1 MRRSQKQLIGA
12 ELHMTLEN
20 EVTGEKLTRIFGR
33 YPGYVIDN
41 ETGEPAEL
49 MTYGPSDFVYLWPS
63 MRRELSTGRNWV
75 WASGEDVDEEQ
86 AVFRL
91 ANSRTVYEGV
101 SLKACRDAGF
111 YGRGPSY
118 VRLTRDLFV

>member
-1 MRRSQKQLIGA
+1 
-12 ELHMTLEN
+12 MTLEN

-41 ETGEPAEL
+41 ETGEPVEL
-49 MTYGPSDFVYLWPS
+49 TTYGPSDFVYLWPS

-91 ANSRTVYEGV
+91 ANSRTVYEDV
-101 SLKACRDAGF
+101 DEEQAVF
-111 YGRGPSY
+111 
-118 VRLTRDLFV
+118 RLANSR